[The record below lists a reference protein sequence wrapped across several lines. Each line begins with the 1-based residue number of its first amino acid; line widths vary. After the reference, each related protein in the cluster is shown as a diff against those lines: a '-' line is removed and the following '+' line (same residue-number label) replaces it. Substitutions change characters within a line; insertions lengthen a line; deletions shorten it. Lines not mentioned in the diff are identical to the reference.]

1 MAYQIRKNKLKRQE
15 SIIKSNNNWTIPGK
29 VKTIQIVEEVIFT
42 KHELFMNQAPNF
54 NFELDEDQLLKKAL
68 EVGYVIEID
77 DNKYLVDND
86 YGGNYGKQ

>member
-1 MAYQIRKNKLKRQE
+1 ME
-15 SIIKSNNNWTIPGK
+15 SNNNWTIPGK
-29 VKTIQIVEEVIFT
+29 VRTIQIAEEVIFT

-86 YGGNYGKQ
+86 YGGHYGKQ

>member
-1 MAYQIRKNKLKRQE
+1 MEN
-15 SIIKSNNNWTIPGK
+15 NNNWTIPGK
-29 VKTIQIVEEVIFT
+29 VRTIQIVEEVIFT

-77 DNKYLVDND
+77 DNKYLVDNN
-86 YGGNYGKQ
+86 YGGHYGKQ